1 MRNQKAYASVV
12 TAILLSAM
20 QLSGQDM
27 DTRLVSGTTGFSWPQ
42 THTSA
47 VQANTLPKEKIR
59 SFLNS
64 LTAQVPGYLPIRLG
78 GFRFVPLEKG
88 RYHLVAVTGGD
99 RFYWYVVVV
108 APEGQG
114 FRFSDTISHGAL
126 PLPMTAVD
134 LDGDG
139 VDELVTSH
147 WAAGYQ
153 GASTP
158 PIYWYTVWGFRD
170 GIPYDASAQFPEF
183 YRGFVLGQLP
193 YLDELLNKLR
203 PTDPEGVQV
212 PLAEIEYVR
221 LKFQR
226 LILGEKNAGLEQALA
241 WAESKDG
248 TLQSMGI
255 WSLAEMPAPEAE
267 QELNKLARS
276 PNFADSAKAALARRA
291 RLLRKQP

>member
-1 MRNQKAYASVV
+1 
-12 TAILLSAM
+12 M
-20 QLSGQDM
+20 QLSAQDM
-27 DTRLVSGTTGFSWPQ
+27 DTHLVSGTTGFSWPQ

-64 LTAQVPGYLPIRLG
+64 LRAQVPGYMPIRLAD
-78 GFRFVPLEKG
+78 FRFVQLEKG

-99 RFYWYVVVV
+99 RFYWYIGVV

-126 PLPMTAVD
+126 PLAMTAVD

-158 PIYWYTVWGFRD
+158 PIYWYTVWRLRD
-170 GIPYDASAQFPEF
+170 GMPYDASAQFPEF
-183 YRGFVLGQLP
+183 YRSFVLGKLP
-193 YLDELLNKLR
+193 YLDELLSKLHSV
-203 PTDPEGVQV
+203 DPDSVRV

-267 QELNKLARS
+267 QQLKKFAAS
-276 PNFADSAKAALARRA
+276 PNLADVAKGALARRA
-291 RLLRKQP
+291 RRLAKEQ